1 MVKKISSNKSLVG
14 DQGGPSAESSEIIL
28 ETSLQSFFFDQLT
41 EVNKK
46 SLHPLPQETIFYS
59 STVMDKYSESENYFE
74 NVEGRIRE
82 KILGLKLLES
92 QSKSR
97 QGQERALNDIG
108 DTALFMCGYFS
119 ESTNKKLVDTRYYMN
134 LGKMAYERLHH
145 FKPDYLEIPCFY
157 LNLSRAFCTITLLM
171 GTVAQKL
178 QGDGQ
183 EILFFVNSSSALKVS

>member
-1 MVKKISSNKSLVG
+1 MVKKISPMGLTGEQDKAN
-14 DQGGPSAESSEIIL
+14 AESSEIIL
-28 ETSLQSFFFDQLT
+28 ETSLQCFFFDQLT

-59 STVMDKYSESENYFE
+59 STVMDKYSESGNYFE
-74 NVEGRIRE
+74 NVEGHIRE
-82 KILGLKLLES
+82 KILGLKFLES
-92 QSKSR
+92 QSMSR
-97 QGQERALNDIG
+97 QNQKRILNDIG

-119 ESTNKKLVDTRYYMN
+119 ESTNKKLVDSRYYMSM
-134 LGKMAYERLHH
+134 GIMAYERLHH

-157 LNLSRAFCTITLLM
+157 LNLSRSFATITLLI

-183 EILFFVNSSSALKVS
+183 EMIFFVNSPSALKVS

>member
-1 MVKKISSNKSLVG
+1 VVKKISPMGLVSEPDKAG
-14 DQGGPSAESSEIIL
+14 AESSEIIL

-74 NVEGRIRE
+74 TVEGRIRE

-92 QSKSR
+92 QSMNR
-97 QGQERALNDIG
+97 QSQKRILNDIG

-119 ESTNKKLVDTRYYMN
+119 ESTNKKLVDTRYYMS
-134 LGKMAYERLHH
+134 LGKMAYERLHY
-145 FKPDYLEIPCFY
+145 FKPDYLEIPSFY
-157 LNLSRAFCTITLLM
+157 LNLSRAFCTITLLI

-183 EILFFVNSSSALKVS
+183 EILFFVNGPVGLKVS

>member
-1 MVKKISSNKSLVG
+1 MAKKNSASNLIVEPDKSK
-14 DQGGPSAESSEIIL
+14 DEASEIIL

-46 SLHPLPQETIFYS
+46 SLYPLPQETIFYS
-59 STVMDKYSESENYFE
+59 STVMDKYSESENFFE

-92 QSKSR
+92 QSMSK
-97 QGQERALNDIG
+97 QGQKRILSDIG

-119 ESTNKKLVDTRYYMN
+119 EAINRKLVDSRYYMT
-134 LGKMAYERLHH
+134 LGIMAYQRLDH
-145 FKPDYLEIPCFY
+145 FKPDYLEVPSFY
-157 LNLSRAFCTITLLM
+157 LNLSRSFSTITLLI

-178 QGDGQ
+178 HGTDGMD
-183 EILFFVNSSSALKVS
+183 ITFFVNGPSALKVS